1 MTKTLAFVM
10 DPLDRI
16 NITTDTTFAL
26 MLAAQERGH
35 RVVYVRPADLTLQN
49 RDVFLRGFQVEVK
62 AEASA
67 PFCLG
72 EALELP
78 AVDCGAIFI
87 RTDPPFDQA
96 YLTVSWIL
104 TFAEEAGVRVVN
116 SPRGLRAANEHLYSL
131 HFPDLCPDT
140 VVSSHRGELV
150 EFVERMGGLAIGKP
164 IDGHGGFGVVRL
176 QSGDSN
182 INALIDM
189 LTLEGRQPIMAQR
202 FLPDIAS
209 GDKRL
214 VVVDGELR
222 GAVRRMPAQGDH
234 RGNVHVGGTAVQAEM
249 DADDHAIVK
258 AMSARLKADGLFF
271 VGLDVIG
278 GKLIEVN
285 VTSPTLLQEL
295 RRLGGPD
302 LPAEIIERVCA

>member
-1 MTKTLAFVM
+1 AF
-10 DPLDRI
+10 
-16 NITTDTTFAL
+16 

-35 RVVYVRPADLTLQN
+35 RVVHVRPADISLHHRQ
-49 RDVFLRGFQVEVK
+49 VFLRGHHVEVK
-62 AEASA
+62 AQQGDHHRVHETVGLAA
-67 PFCLG
+67 
-72 EALELP
+72 E
-78 AVDCGAIFI
+78 DCGVIFI

-96 YLTVSWIL
+96 YLTVSWLL

-131 HFPDLCPDT
+131 HFPELCPETLVTNSRD
-140 VVSSHRGELV
+140 ELLD
-150 EFVERMGGLAIGKP
+150 FVERMGGMAIAKP

-176 QSGDSN
+176 QTGDSN
-182 INALIDM
+182 LNALIDM
-189 LTLEGRQPIMAQR
+189 LTVEGRQPIMAQR
-202 FLPDIAS
+202 FLSDIAQ

-214 VVVDGELR
+214 IVVDGELR
-222 GAVRRMPAQGDH
+222 GAVRRMPAAGDH
-234 RGNVHVGGTAVQAEM
+234 RGNVHVGGTAVAAEP
-249 DADDHAIVK
+249 DADDRAIVA
-258 AMSARLKADGLFF
+258 AMSARLKEDGLFF

-302 LPAEIIERVCA
+302 LAAEIVERVTA